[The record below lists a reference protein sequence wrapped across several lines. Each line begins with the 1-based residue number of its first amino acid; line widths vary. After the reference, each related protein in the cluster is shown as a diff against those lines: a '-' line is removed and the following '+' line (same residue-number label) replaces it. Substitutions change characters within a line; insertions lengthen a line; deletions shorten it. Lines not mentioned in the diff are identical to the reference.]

1 MLGDCRPL
9 ARERSRNAL
18 AFPGLRVARPRDL
31 RCRRSRLCAV
41 SRSRSARSVEAK
53 SKLAADLTEMALC
66 SVESVREALLER
78 VAGGAK
84 TRADG

>member
-1 MLGDCRPL
+1 
-9 ARERSRNAL
+9 
-18 AFPGLRVARPRDL
+18 
-31 RCRRSRLCAV
+31 V